1 MVYASSCYD
10 LNLFKTFLVES
21 MLGFISDGIGLG
33 CVIAHSCMCEYI
45 DSKEKGSG
53 NCELKC
59 SDNRKQVYHEIMKNI
74 FDQYRFEENA
84 VGRWWFKA
92 VGDRM

>member
-1 MVYASSCYD
+1 
-10 LNLFKTFLVES
+10 

-45 DSKEKGSG
+45 DSKKKGSG

-59 SDNRKQVYHEIMKNI
+59 SDIENKYIMKS
-74 FDQYRFEENA
+74 
-84 VGRWWFKA
+84 
-92 VGDRM
+92 